1 MGMPGI
7 DLNCRGD
14 ITRRQSMN
22 VFKPLRNNK
31 RRHKLSY
38 RRRRKHH
45 QHGVC

>member
-22 VFKPLRNNK
+22 VFKYLQNNK
-31 RRHKLSY
+31 RRRYLRSC
-38 RRRRKHH
+38 RLMRWW
-45 QHGVC
+45 